1 MLMTEDRNEQ
11 IADENFDTRP
21 RFVRVTGERA
31 GFVEFDF
38 AIGEPDLHVEMILS
52 KQAFDEF
59 CENNRVA
66 MLEPQAHVH
75 EKVEDLGFEWRMS
88 DATRLRVRNDS

>member
-1 MLMTEDRNEQ
+1 MMATEDREEQ
-11 IADENFDTRP
+11 IADETFDTRP
-21 RFVRVTGERA
+21 RFVRITGERS

-38 AIGEPDLHVEMILS
+38 AVGEPDLHVEMILS

-59 CENNRVA
+59 CENNAVT

-88 DATRLRVRNDS
+88 DATRLRVRKDS